1 MSLVIHV
8 VAKWMDAR
16 SQPIQI
22 PGSVVPAK
30 GIWTGCPDAPS
41 DGFVSHGKRDK
52 SVGLLLGI
60 SSLPSSLCESSYIYR
75 TRSYVS
81 FFNGKEIFWL
91 VMMPVGGGR
100 AIITLRAADR
110 DRGK

>member
-60 SSLPSSLCESSYIYR
+60 SSLPSSLCEGSLYIVPEALFPSLMVRRYFGL
-75 TRSYVS
+75 S
-81 FFNGKEIFWL
+81 
-91 VMMPVGGGR
+91 
-100 AIITLRAADR
+100 
-110 DRGK
+110 